1 MHQVNK
7 INITPAQ
14 AKEDFVIV
22 KRAVKGKIRMELRIC
37 EVDKGGAAKVTNGR
51 GAGPPSANS
60 GTRFE
65 SDEGWPFGKL
75 RVQFSLYGQ

>member
-1 MHQVNK
+1 VHQVNK
-7 INITPAQ
+7 INIKSAQ

-37 EVDKGGAAKVTNGR
+37 EIDKGGAAKVTKNMKL
-51 GAGPPSANS
+51 APSASS

-75 RVQFSLYGQ
+75 ITRFSLSRQ

>member
-22 KRAVKGKIRMELRIC
+22 KRAVKEKTRIELRIC
-37 EVDKGGAAKVTNGR
+37 EVDKGGAAKVTKHMKL
-51 GAGPPSANS
+51 APSASS